1 MTLCMLKRL
10 SNLDLSYA
18 LQTQLQTTPES
29 HLYFSPLCAPL
40 GKANNIRVSC
50 SVQTLEIIHAMHE
63 LTNTFIREKDGSGT
77 FIPAPY
83 HHSTYERLLRG
94 PSTQPGQAPD
104 WVHESVRLTA
114 ILYTHAIL
122 YQATL
127 ATSANAPFQS
137 PSMGPTTLLRALL
150 NAVQQTGPTSC
161 WGDMRG
167 VFLWVC
173 LIGGAASWG
182 TIQTECAGSAPPLA
196 WVRKCFSLWAVRAVV
211 SAGFEHADGM
221 LETLRTGIRVRS
233 LLDECGP

>member
-18 LQTQLQTTPES
+18 LQSQLRTTPEP
-29 HLYFSPLCAPL
+29 HLYFSPLCTPL
-40 GKANNIRVSC
+40 GKVNNIRVNC

-94 PSTQPGQAPD
+94 PPTQPGQMPD
-104 WVHESVRLTA
+104 RVHESVRLAA
-114 ILYTHAIL
+114 ILYTYAIL
-122 YQATL
+122 YQTTL
-127 ATSANAPFQS
+127 ATSAAAPFQS
-137 PSMGPTTLLRALL
+137 PSTGPTTLLRALL
-150 NAVQQTGPTSC
+150 SAVQQTEPTSC

-182 TIQTECAGSAPPLA
+182 TIQTECAGSSPPLA
-196 WVRKCFSLWAVRAVV
+196 WVRRCFSLWAVRAVV

-221 LETLRTGIRVRS
+221 RETLRTGIRVRS

>member
-1 MTLCMLKRL
+1 MLKRL

-18 LQTQLQTTPES
+18 LQPQPQTPPES

-40 GKANNIRVSC
+40 GKANNIRVNC

-63 LTNTFIREKDGSGT
+63 LTNTFVREKDSSGV

-94 PSTQPGQAPD
+94 PSTQPGQTPD
-104 WVHESVRLTA
+104 WLHESVRLTA
-114 ILYTHAIL
+114 ILYTHSIL
-122 YQATL
+122 YHTTL

-137 PSMGPTTLLRALL
+137 PSLGSTTLLRALL
-150 NAVQQTGPTSC
+150 SAVQHTDPPSC
-161 WGDMRG
+161 WGDLRG

-182 TIQTECAGSAPPLA
+182 AIQTECAGAAPPLA
-196 WVRKCFSLWAVRAVV
+196 WVRRCFSLWAVRAVV

-221 LETLRTGIRVRS
+221 METLGTGVRIRG